1 MTDAIAGAPTRL
13 AVQPAQRT
21 AARVVGIITLL
32 AMALSIW
39 VEFVALGPIVI
50 SDDPAITASSV
61 AGAVQFVRVAVALS
75 LACFISDVAVG
86 AASYVVLRPI
96 NRGLA
101 ALGALLRVANAIIL
115 TLSVLALLVVLRLVS
130 DAPYLSAFTVEQSQS
145 LVRLLFG
152 VRADAMSFG
161 WVFLGLGQAVFAWLW
176 LRSKYIPAPLA
187 MVGIVASMMLVLFPL
202 LAMVLPAFGQAVGIA
217 YMAPMFLY
225 EVALGLLLLGKG
237 IREPSLEQGTASQ
250 APSTAAT

>member
-1 MTDAIAGAPTRL
+1 MTDAILGALPRS

-21 AARVVGIITLL
+21 AARVVGIIMLL
-32 AMALSIW
+32 AMALSMW

-50 SDDPAITASSV
+50 SDDPAVTAGSV
-61 AGAVQFVRVAVALS
+61 AGAVQFVRVAAALS
-75 LACFISDVAVG
+75 FACFISDVAVG

-101 ALGALLRVANAIIL
+101 ALGALFRVADAIIL
-115 TLSVLALLVVLRLVS
+115 ALSALALLVVLRLLS
-130 DAPYLSAFTVEQSQS
+130 DAPYLSALTVEQSQS

-152 VRADAMSFG
+152 VRADTMGFG

-225 EVALGLLLLGKG
+225 EVALGVLLLVKG
-237 IREPSLEQGTASQ
+237 IREPSQEQGKASQ
-250 APSTAAT
+250 APSIAAA

>member
-1 MTDAIAGAPTRL
+1 MTDAIPRALSRL

-32 AMALSIW
+32 AMALSMW

-50 SDDPAITASSV
+50 SDDPAVTASSV

-75 LACFISDVAVG
+75 FACFISDVAVG

-101 ALGALLRVANAIIL
+101 ALGALFRVADAIIL
-115 TLSVLALLVVLRLVS
+115 ALSVLALFVVLRLVS

-145 LVRLLFG
+145 LVRLLLG
-152 VRADAMSFG
+152 VRADTMGFG

-187 MVGIVASMMLVLFPL
+187 MVGIAASMMLALFPL
-202 LAMVLPAFGQAVGIA
+202 LAMILPAFGQAVGIA

-225 EVALGLLLLGKG
+225 EVALGILLLVKG
-237 IREPSLEQGTASQ
+237 IREPSQKQGKASQ
-250 APSTAAT
+250 APSIAAA

>member
-1 MTDAIAGAPTRL
+1 MADAISGALPRV
-13 AVQPAQRT
+13 AVQPAQRI

-32 AMALSIW
+32 AMALSMW

-50 SDDPAITASSV
+50 SDDPATTANSV
-61 AGAVQFVRVAVALS
+61 AGAVLFVRVAVALS

-86 AASYVVLRPI
+86 AASYVVLRHI

-101 ALGALLRVANAIIL
+101 AVGALFRVANAIIL
-115 TLSVLALLVVLRLVS
+115 ALSALALLVVLRLVS

-152 VRADAMSFG
+152 VRADTMSLG

-187 MVGIVASMMLVLFPL
+187 VVGIVASMMLALFPL

-225 EVALGLLLLGKG
+225 EVTLGILLLVRG
-237 IREPSLEQGTASQ
+237 IREPPHAQGKASQ
-250 APSTAAT
+250 APSIAAG

>member
-1 MTDAIAGAPTRL
+1 MTDAMAGSLPRL
-13 AVQPAQRT
+13 PVQPAQRT

-39 VEFVALGPIVI
+39 VEFVALGSIVI
-50 SDDPAITASSV
+50 ADDPAITAGSI
-61 AGAVQFVRVAVALS
+61 AGAVPLVRVAIALS

-86 AASYVVLRPI
+86 AASYVVLRPV

-101 ALGALLRVANAIIL
+101 ALGALLRLANAVLL
-115 TLSVLALLVVLRLVS
+115 TLSVLALVVVLRLVS
-130 DAPYLSAFTVEQSQS
+130 DAPYLGAFTVEQSQS
-145 LVRLLFG
+145 LVRLLLG
-152 VRADAMSFG
+152 VRADTMGFA

-187 MVGIVASMMLVLFPL
+187 GLGMVASMMLALFPL
-202 LAMVLPAFGQAVGIA
+202 LALALPAFGQAVGIA

-225 EVALGLLLLGKG
+225 EVALGVLLLVKG
-237 IREPSLEQGTASQ
+237 VRDPSH
-250 APSTAAT
+250 APGEAFRTSSIAAA

>member
-1 MTDAIAGAPTRL
+1 MTDAIPGALPRS

-21 AARVVGIITLL
+21 AARVVGIIMLL
-32 AMALSIW
+32 AMALSMW

-50 SDDPAITASSV
+50 SDDPAVTAGSV

-75 LACFISDVAVG
+75 FVCFISDVAVG

-101 ALGALLRVANAIIL
+101 ALGALFRVADAIIL
-115 TLSVLALLVVLRLVS
+115 ALSALALLVVLRLLS
-130 DAPYLSAFTVEQSQS
+130 DAPYLSALTVEQSQS

-152 VRADAMSFG
+152 VRADTMGFG

-202 LAMVLPAFGQAVGIA
+202 LAMVLPALGQVVGIA

-225 EVALGLLLLGKG
+225 EVALGVLLLVKG
-237 IREPSLEQGTASQ
+237 IREPSQEQGKASQ
-250 APSTAAT
+250 APSIAAA